1 MRIGELARA
10 AGVSVK
16 AVRYYES
23 LGLLDAPR
31 LGNGYRDFD
40 ERDVRVVREIRELA
54 AVGVTAEQSRPFVEC
69 LVAGNDRGDDCVD
82 AVGAYR
88 AALAELDAQISE
100 LQDRRA
106 AIQGLLEC
114 AAPAALSMGAVR

>member
-1 MRIGELARA
+1 MRIGELARE
-10 AGVSVK
+10 AGVTVK

-31 LGNGYRDFD
+31 LHNGYRDFG

-54 AVGVTAEQSRPFVEC
+54 LVGVTAEQSRPFVEC
-69 LVAGNDRGDDCVD
+69 LIAGNANGDDCPD
-82 AVGAYR
+82 AVIAYR
-88 AALAELDAQISE
+88 AALADLDAQISE
-100 LQDRRA
+100 LEARRA

-114 AAPAALSMGAVR
+114 AAPVVG

>member
-1 MRIGELARA
+1 MKISELARE
-10 AGVSVK
+10 AGVTVK

-23 LGLLDAPR
+23 IGLLEASR
-31 LGNGYRDFD
+31 LGNGYRDFA

-54 AVGVTAEQSRPFVEC
+54 AVGVTAERARPFVEC
-69 LVAGNDRGDDCVD
+69 LVAGNANGDDCPD

-88 AALAELDAQISE
+88 AALTELDAQIFE
-100 LQDRRA
+100 LEERRA

-114 AAPAALSMGAVR
+114 AAPVRVG

>member
-1 MRIGELARA
+1 MRIGELARE

-23 LGLLDAPR
+23 LGLLEAAR
-31 LGNGYRDFD
+31 LGNGYRDFG

-54 AVGVTAEQSRPFVEC
+54 TVGVTAERARPFVEC
-69 LVAGNDRGDDCVD
+69 LVAGNANGDDCPD

-88 AALAELDAQISE
+88 AALAELEAQISE
-100 LQDRRA
+100 LEARRA
-106 AIQGLLEC
+106 AIEGLLEC
-114 AAPAALSMGAVR
+114 ARPVI

>member
-1 MRIGELARA
+1 MKIGELARE
-10 AGVSVK
+10 AGVSIK

-23 LGLLDAPR
+23 IGLLEAPR
-31 LGNGYRDFD
+31 LRNGYRDFG

-54 AVGVTAEQSRPFVEC
+54 SVGVTAERARPFVEC
-69 LVAGNDRGDDCVD
+69 LTAGNANGDDCPD

-88 AALAELDAQISE
+88 AALAELDAQITE
-100 LQDRRA
+100 LEQRRT

-114 AAPAALSMGAVR
+114 AAPVGATRAGAR

>member
-1 MRIGELARA
+1 MKIGELARE
-10 AGVSVK
+10 AGVSIK

-23 LGLLDAPR
+23 IGLLEAPR
-31 LGNGYRDFD
+31 LGNGYRDFG

-54 AVGVTAEQSRPFVEC
+54 AVGVTAERARPFVEC
-69 LVAGNDRGDDCVD
+69 LTAGNAKGDDCAD

-88 AALAELDAQISE
+88 AALAELDVQITE
-100 LQDRRA
+100 LESRRA

-114 AAPAALSMGAVR
+114 AAPTRLIDSGAS